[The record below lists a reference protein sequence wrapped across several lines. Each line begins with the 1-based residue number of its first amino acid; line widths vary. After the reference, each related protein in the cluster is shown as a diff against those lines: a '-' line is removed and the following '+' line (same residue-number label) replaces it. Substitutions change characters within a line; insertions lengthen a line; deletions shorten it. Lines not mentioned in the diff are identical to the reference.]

1 MATTFYGVN
10 SSETVKLWARK
21 LFHEAIGKTWVSKFM
36 GTGSDSVVQILTDA
50 KKDKG
55 DRVRVILRSLLTGA
69 GTQEDNTLEGNEE
82 ALTTY
87 VDDVVINQLR
97 HAVRSAGKMTE
108 QRVPFSVREEARMG
122 LTDWWRERLETSLAN
137 QMAGNADQTDTKY
150 TGNNTAV
157 APSTGSATRLI
168 VGTPAGVD
176 SHTTEASLS
185 ATTTHAIK
193 LIDLDR
199 AVAIAKVNTP
209 RLRPV
214 VVDGKKY
221 FVGFLHPYAIRQLRA
236 DSATTGAWFDLQ
248 KAQLQGGKIS
258 DNPLLTGAEFVY
270 NGCIFHEWQY
280 LPVVDDAVT
289 SNTSYR
295 RGLICGAQA
304 AAVAI
309 GMGQNPEKFSWEEE
323 LFDYGNQLG
332 VSAGMIFGAK
342 KMIFNSNDFGVIT
355 LSGYAPA
362 P

>member
-1 MATTFYGVN
+1 MAVTLYGVN

-21 LFHEAIGKTWVSKFM
+21 VFHESIAKTWASKFM
-36 GTGSDSVVQILTDA
+36 GTGSDSVIQVLTDA
-50 KKDKG
+50 KKDSG
-55 DRVRVILRSLLTGA
+55 DRVRVILRSLLTGDGVA
-69 GTQEDNTLEGNEE
+69 GDDTLEGNEE

-87 VDDVVINQLR
+87 VDDVLINQLR
-97 HAVRSAGKMTE
+97 HAVRSAGKMSE

-122 LTDWWRERLETSLAN
+122 MTDWWKERIETALAN
-137 QMAGNADQTDTKY
+137 QLAGATGVTDTKY
-150 TGNNTAV
+150 TGMNATV
-157 APSTGSATRLI
+157 APSTGSASRLI
-168 VGTPAGVD
+168 VGTPAGVA

-185 ATTTHAIK
+185 LTTTHAIK

-199 AVAIAKVNTP
+199 AIAVAKVQTP
-209 RLRPV
+209 RIRPV
-214 VVDGKKY
+214 IVDGKKY

-270 NGCIFHEWQY
+270 NGAIFHEWPY
-280 LPVVDDAVT
+280 LPTPPSSVT
-289 SNTSYR
+289 AFGSYR

-304 AAVAI
+304 AAFCI
-309 GMGQNPEKFSWEEE
+309 GQGQNPEKFSWEEE

-332 VSAGMIFGAK
+332 VSGGMIFGCK
-342 KMIFNSNDFGVIT
+342 KTVFNSNDFGAMT
-355 LSGYAPA
+355 LTGFAPA

>member
-1 MATTFYGVN
+1 MGMTNYGVN

-21 LFHEAIGKTWVSKFM
+21 TFHETIAKTWASKFM
-36 GTGSDSVVQILTDA
+36 GTGSDSVIQILTDA
-50 KKDKG
+50 KKDAG
-55 DRVRVILRSLLTGA
+55 DSVRVILRSLLTGD
-69 GTQEDNTLEGNEE
+69 GKQGDDTLEGEE
-82 ALTTY
+82 EPLTTF
-87 VDDVVINQLR
+87 VDNVVLNQLR
-97 HAVRSAGKMTE
+97 HAVRSAGKMSE

-122 LTDWWRERLETSLAN
+122 LTDWWKERTETSLAN
-137 QMAGNADQTDTKY
+137 QLAGNSDQSDTRY
-150 TGNNTAV
+150 TGNNTAT

-168 VGTPAGVD
+168 VGTPAGVA

-185 ATTTHAIK
+185 LTTTHAIK

-199 AVAIAKVNTP
+199 AVAVAKVQTP
-209 RLRPV
+209 RIRPV

-236 DSATTGAWFDLQ
+236 DSATVGAWFDMQ

-270 NGCIFHEWQY
+270 NGCIFHEWPY
-280 LPVVDDAVT
+280 LPTVASSVS

-304 AAVAI
+304 AAFTI
-309 GMGQNPEKFSWEEE
+309 GQGQQPEKFSWEEE

-332 VSAGMIFGAK
+332 VSGGMIFGCK
-342 KMIFNSNDFGVIT
+342 KMVFNSNDFGVIT
-355 LSGYAPA
+355 LSGFAPA